1 MKRFLYGILI
11 AALLVVAS
19 GCERREST
27 GPSPAAQKTTVAS
40 WKGKNHFV
48 FSGARANFPRIA
60 VWLFNE
66 LYNEFPHR
74 ELTGEI
80 LFTGSG
86 YATEVRN
93 VGEGIAQFCVT
104 TPAATATMGYK
115 GVGLFSKAY
124 PNLRGLFKIP
134 QRDPITL
141 AVKADSGI
149 TSFDQ
154 VIQKKIP
161 LRIATGYQD
170 GDDGTGFLFS
180 AFLKAYGASVQDLES
195 WGGKVVGASTSGP
208 AIARIEAGEAD
219 AIFHEGAAVASPRWK
234 ELNAKIPMRVL
245 SVREDVIQQ
254 LGQYGYPKFADVLP
268 KGKYPGVVEDVVTI
282 DYSHWIVLADASVP
296 ENVAYLMAK
305 IAAERKGSFE
315 SQYPN
320 LLPAN
325 TKELGQT
332 ATDPKTMWKDL
343 GVPLHP
349 GAEKY
354 YREKGL
360 MP

>member
-1 MKRFLYGILI
+1 MKKFRSAILAAVFLLL
-11 AALLVVAS
+11 AA

-27 GPSPAAQKTTVAS
+27 SSPPAPVIS

-60 VWLFNE
+60 TWLFNE
-66 LYNEFPHR
+66 LYNEFPHK

-104 TPAATATMGYK
+104 TPAATATMGLK

-124 PNLRGLFKIP
+124 PNLRGLFRIP

-141 AVKADSGI
+141 AVKADLGI
-149 TSFDQ
+149 TSFDE
-154 VIQKKIP
+154 VVQKKIP

-170 GDDGTGFLFS
+170 GDDGTGFLFA
-180 AFLKAYGASVQDLES
+180 AFLKAYGTSVQELES
-195 WGGKVVGASTSGP
+195 WGGKIVGASTAGP
-208 AIARIEAGEAD
+208 AIGRIIAGEAD

-234 ELNAKIPMRVL
+234 ELNAKTPMRVL
-245 SVREDVIQQ
+245 SIREDVINQ
-254 LGQYGYPKFADVLP
+254 LVPYGYRKFAEVLP
-268 KGKYPGVVEDVVTI
+268 KGRYPGITEDVVTI
-282 DYSHWIVLADASVP
+282 DYSDWIVLADASVP
-296 ENVAYLMAK
+296 DNIAYLMAK
-305 IAAERKGSFE
+305 IAAERKSSFE

-320 LLPAN
+320 LLPAD

-332 ATDPKTMWKDL
+332 ASDPKTMWKDL

-354 YREKGL
+354 FREKGL